1 MKIQWYLLTAAV
13 GLACVTAAPGVSA
26 TLPDT
31 AGVPRM
37 VVTVLPGADGVRP
50 ENLATGELSVT
61 LAKTPAPVVHLER
74 LSGDLADMQLFLFL
88 DDSTRST
95 SLGTHLG
102 ELKSFLNSLPPT
114 TQVGIGYMRNGSF
127 AIAQDFTADH
137 QHAAASL
144 RLPMAIPGGNGS
156 PYFALTDLV
165 KHWPSKQAT
174 TRRAVLMLTDGV
186 DPYWGASVAE
196 DPYIDT
202 AVHTAL
208 KQGVMVYSIYL
219 RGSGLY
225 GRNSWVT
232 NMAQSR
238 LIQVGEETGG
248 NAYFEAFRD
257 PVDIAPFLS
266 DLRERLDHQY
276 EVILGEPGSKG
287 YLPAKLHT
295 ESRGLK
301 VTGPTLVYVP

>member
-127 AIAQDFTADH
+127 A
-137 QHAAASL
+137 
-144 RLPMAIPGGNGS
+144 
-156 PYFALTDLV
+156 
-165 KHWPSKQAT
+165 
-174 TRRAVLMLTDGV
+174 
-186 DPYWGASVAE
+186 
-196 DPYIDT
+196 
-202 AVHTAL
+202 
-208 KQGVMVYSIYL
+208 
-219 RGSGLY
+219 
-225 GRNSWVT
+225 
-232 NMAQSR
+232 
-238 LIQVGEETGG
+238 
-248 NAYFEAFRD
+248 
-257 PVDIAPFLS
+257 
-266 DLRERLDHQY
+266 
-276 EVILGEPGSKG
+276 
-287 YLPAKLHT
+287 
-295 ESRGLK
+295 
-301 VTGPTLVYVP
+301 